1 MAYFLGRDVAIGLT
15 TEQPHYALELDS
27 GDLKIAGHA
36 DNAYDADK
44 VFVARRKDV
53 GNLAEVSKISIIGSA
68 SASDFES
75 TAANNKYILVYN
87 SAGKKYLIWFDEGTD
102 DAVKPAGVDEDFDV
116 EVTMSG
122 ANNVAMA
129 TTLRAALSGNTTFAA
144 AFTVSDA
151 ASGSDN
157 NVIFTDKVSGTA
169 ADIVRGSGFTASI
182 VTVSTNTDGTVS
194 ALADLP
200 KVKMTDIT
208 GVDFTFGAV
217 DEDINY
223 FGQRTALKAEIKN
236 EVTLSITKK
245 KKDAGFSQLFNEA
258 RCGIRATSIL
268 TSEQAEGLAES
279 GVEMDNNLNRPFAD
293 VNGSG
298 FGYRLYLQLMAGTEV
313 MTLRNMCITEY
324 SITLNADA
332 VQEETIVF
340 YGNVKPLIGTVLDD
354 DVTTEADF

>member
-36 DNAYDADK
+36 GNAYDATK
-44 VFVARRKDV
+44 EIIAARRKDV
-53 GNLAEVSKISIIGSA
+53 GNTAEVSKIAIVASA

-75 TAANNKYILVYN
+75 TAANNKYILVYS

-102 DAVKPAGVDEDFDV
+102 DAVKPAGIDEDFNI
-116 EVTMSG
+116 EVAMSG

-129 TTLRAALSGNTTFAA
+129 TTLRNALSGDTAFAA
-144 AFTVSDA
+144 AFTVS
-151 ASGSDN
+151 SGSDN

-169 ADIVRGSGFTASI
+169 ADIVRGSGFTASV

-217 DEDINY
+217 DEDVAY

-236 EVTLSITKK
+236 EITLSIIKK

-258 RCGIRATSIL
+258 RCGIRGTASGVT
-268 TSEQAEGLAES
+268 EVAEGALV
-279 GVEMDNNLNRPFAD
+279 GLTEMNNNLNQPLAD
-293 VNGSG
+293 ATGTG
-298 FGYRLYLQLMAGTEV
+298 FGYRLYLQLKAGTEV
-313 MTLRNMCITEY
+313 LTLPNMCITEY

-340 YGNVKPLIGTVLDD
+340 YGNVKPIISTLPD
-354 DVTTEADF
+354 DVATSEANF